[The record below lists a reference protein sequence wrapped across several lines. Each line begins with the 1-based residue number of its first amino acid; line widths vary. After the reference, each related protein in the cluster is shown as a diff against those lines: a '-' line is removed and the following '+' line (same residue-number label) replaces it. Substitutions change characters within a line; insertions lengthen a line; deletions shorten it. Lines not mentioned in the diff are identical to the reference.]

1 MSHLREA
8 SRRVLNASQE
18 DISFLTMATRDI
30 GDTTKI
36 LMSRKVHMTDPQH
49 QPMHERMQMLH
60 EKLRSTK
67 EERAS
72 VAPGSGHKRK
82 TSVASVHSEEFLKM
96 LDEVR
101 GTQSRWQQA
110 KQVRTVR
117 QPRRVH
123 RSRARNPSSGGPFC
137 ARCLTPRCL
146 VTRSQAIYS
155 TMENPSHSIISRVYE
170 ALSMSLVLTTTIS
183 FVLEKEEFASS
194 VSAESFFS

>member
-72 VAPGSGHKRK
+72 VVPGSGHKRK

-110 KQVRTVR
+110 KQ
-117 QPRRVH
+117 
-123 RSRARNPSSGGPFC
+123 
-137 ARCLTPRCL
+137 
-146 VTRSQAIYS
+146 AIYS
-155 TMENPSHSIISRVYE
+155 MMENPSHSIISRVYE

-183 FVLEKEEFASS
+183 FVLE
-194 VSAESFFS
+194 